1 MPSSAG
7 PTEQLRA
14 HFRRERNAMDGH
26 PPPERI
32 AAYHEQR
39 LSPDDMEEMRSHLGA
54 CPACT
59 AELLE
64 LSDLFS
70 TAGGP
75 GADISQEELDAAW
88 QRQQASLVPGPSVAR
103 MEERR
108 AGLPLRRPW
117 AMAALGLAAAL
128 LAVLALA
135 QWRMIAQLR
144 QPQVNPPLVNL
155 VPTGSLREGTE
166 AIPEL
171 QASADTPRVWVI
183 LNPSVELDSA
193 ALYAVEVVGPDGEVL
208 LRLKGLQQSRS
219 GNFRLEIPGEILTAG
234 SYRILLTKK
243 AAGDRQLVQTFA
255 MNVVRS
261 SPPPAP

>member
-1 MPSSAG
+1 MPSSGG

-64 LSDLFS
+64 LAALFD
-70 TAGGP
+70 AEGDP
-75 GADISQEELDAAW
+75 GADVSRTELDAAW
-88 QRQQASLVPGPSVAR
+88 QRQQASLGAGPSVAR
-103 MEERR
+103 LEERR
-108 AGLPLRRPW
+108 GGAPLRQPW
-117 AMAALGLAAAL
+117 AMAALSLAAAL
-128 LAVLALA
+128 LAVIALA
-135 QWRMIAQLR
+135 QWRVITQLR

-171 QASADTPRVWVI
+171 QASADAPRVWVI
-183 LNPSVELDSA
+183 LNPAVELEASA
-193 ALYAVEVVGPDGEVL
+193 YDVEVVAPDGRVVLHFEDIQESEAANFRVEIPRDL
-208 LRLKGLQQSRS
+208 LREG
-219 GNFRLEIPGEILTAG
+219 TH
-234 SYRILLTKK
+234 RILLIREN
-243 AAGDRQLVQTFA
+243 AGDRQVIEEFDLR
-255 MNVVRS
+255 VRLSS
-261 SPPPAP
+261 SPAP